1 MSAQLISRVRG
12 LILTPKSEWET
23 IAAEPAPLGPTYTG
37 YIIPLV
43 LIGVVAGFI
52 GGSLIG
58 FEAFG
63 QTYRTPIGAGLTQAV
78 LQVALTLGGVYVF
91 ALIVNMLAPSFGAE
105 KNFDNA
111 FKVAAF
117 YPTAGWLAGVFALIP
132 VLGILTLVGAVY
144 TLYLLFVGLPTVM
157 KPAEDKGVAY
167 TLSALAIAIVLWI
180 VIGLVVGAMAP
191 RSAGIGAAA
200 GGDAAR
206 TAALERAAESGD
218 IGAMIGAMSGA
229 ESAEPIAVDE
239 LRALMPER
247 LRGLE
252 RDAIAT
258 EELTF
263 PVQATVVTAHFA
275 DGEKTLDVQITQSS
289 ALSSLMA
296 IGGLGGNTYNRQS
309 GDDFERLSRDGDEM
323 RAESW
328 KEVSQAGSI
337 GRSVNGR
344 VLVTVESQNM
354 SFQEL
359 ERAVDDL
366 ISRDLERLT
375 R

>member
-229 ESAEPIAVDE
+229 ESAEPIAVDD